1 MAPAETYAIEGG
13 SSGKS
18 RLDVLAAGMAPSTL
32 QLLERV
38 GVPAGGTC
46 LDVGCGG
53 GHVTVELA
61 RLTGPSGL
69 AVGVD
74 FDADIV
80 ALAAEA
86 AAQLDVVNAQ
96 FRHGDATRL
105 SVTVGDIEFD
115 VAYSR
120 FLLSHLAAPG
130 DVVREMA
137 GLVRPGGVVVV
148 EDIDY
153 RGTLCEPPNE
163 AFQRYADLYRAIV
176 RHRGADAEIGPR
188 LPGFLDD
195 AGLVDVDVNSIQLV
209 GRDPRVIRQG
219 DSRPDAGPHRT
230 CAARRRAR
238 LGRRTRRLA
247 SRAAGGRRRPV
258 DAVLLTAL
266 LPNVGTPAAMT
277 RSSFGGD

>member
-1 MAPAETYAIEGG
+1 MAPAETYAIAGG

-61 RLTGPSGL
+61 RLAGPSGL

-105 SVTVGDIEFD
+105 SVTVADLEFD

-209 GRDPRVIRQG
+209 GRDPQSFVKGIHALTLDRIG
-219 DSRPDAGPHRT
+219 PALLDAGLVSVDELDDL
-230 CAARRRAR
+230 RRGLQAVADDPWTLFCSPRFFQAW
-238 LGRRTRRLA
+238 GRR
-247 SRAAGGRRRPV
+247 P
-258 DAVLLTAL
+258 
-266 LPNVGTPAAMT
+266 P
-277 RSSFGGD
+277 